1 MPSNILIRPLLIR
14 LLDYH
19 SSVKGYASARKYE
32 TGELRKDLPL
42 LGRRRR
48 RRRRSPFDARTGH
61 PRGTAI
67 RKRTILICGDAEDR
81 TGWGG
86 VAEGFGEAKSSV
98 GFDVI

>member
-1 MPSNILIRPLLIR
+1 MPSNILIRPLFVR

-19 SSVKGYASARKYE
+19 SSVKGYASARKHE

-42 LGRRRR
+42 LGRRR

-67 RKRTILICGDAEDR
+67 RKRTILICGDAEDGA
-81 TGWGG
+81 GWGG
-86 VAEGFGEAKSSV
+86 VAKGFGEAESSV
-98 GFDVI
+98 GLDVV